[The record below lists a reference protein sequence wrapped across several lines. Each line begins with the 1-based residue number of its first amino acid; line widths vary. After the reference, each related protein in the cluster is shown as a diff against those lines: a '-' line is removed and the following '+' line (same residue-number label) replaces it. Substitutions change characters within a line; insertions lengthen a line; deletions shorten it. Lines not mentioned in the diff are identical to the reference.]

1 MTSTQYVRNLMCL
14 FLERLSCYEEIKAIP
29 NLYSFFLT
37 FMPFR
42 ETLVDVFER
51 SDLDDNGYL
60 SRDEFDS
67 FQLKSG
73 GDLCDDEAWEVMKG
87 NCHQMYS

>member
-1 MTSTQYVRNLMCL
+1 MSVFGKTVLLRRNRSNTQSL
-14 FLERLSCYEEIKAIP
+14 FFRSYFYAV
-29 NLYSFFLT
+29 
-37 FMPFR
+37 R

-73 GDLCDDEAWEVMKG
+73 GDLCDDEAWQVMKG
-87 NCHQMYS
+87 NYHQMYS